1 MSLEPKK
8 QITILCVSTA
18 SSAFSLASILNFTD
32 PHEASWLVFA
42 FFYLSIFLLC
52 FGLFSLLAF
61 GVKRWLW
68 PKIYLNDL
76 STSLRQGMLLALFL
90 TFLVIL
96 QISGI
101 LFWWLELCLIL
112 FFIALEIFINL
123 KK

>member
-1 MSLEPKK
+1 MKLPGWF
-8 QITILCVSTA
+8 L
-18 SSAFSLASILNFTD
+18 L
-32 PHEASWLVFA
+32 
-42 FFYLSIFLLC
+42 FYLSIFLLC

-112 FFIALEIFINL
+112 FS
-123 KK
+123 